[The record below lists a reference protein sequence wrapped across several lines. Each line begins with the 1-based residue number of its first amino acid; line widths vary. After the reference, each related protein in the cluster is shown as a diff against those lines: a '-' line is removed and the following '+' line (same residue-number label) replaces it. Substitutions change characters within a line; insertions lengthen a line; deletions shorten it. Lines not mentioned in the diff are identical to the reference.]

1 MKVVTSSYGVWLASS
16 AFQFI
21 FLLNI
26 QILLL
31 AYCTVNVIAHSSR
44 HMQDKDERQ
53 FILNSTEPCRKK
65 KKREKLSHVSVS
77 ADFPLIKST
86 SLLLYKSI

>member
-65 KKREKLSHVSVS
+65 KKKREVITCVGERG
-77 ADFPLIKST
+77 FPTDKIDKFAT
-86 SLLLYKSI
+86 V